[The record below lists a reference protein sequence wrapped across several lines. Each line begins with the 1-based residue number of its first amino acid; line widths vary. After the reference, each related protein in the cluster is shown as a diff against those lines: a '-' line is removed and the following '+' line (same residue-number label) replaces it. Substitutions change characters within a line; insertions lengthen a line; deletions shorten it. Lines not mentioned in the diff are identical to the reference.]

1 MDHRPQAKSLLAFV
15 TFAQELL
22 YLNRAGSMLRTT
34 NQWQD
39 PKILIFFAIRINYE
53 KLGHM
58 LKPTL
63 SKLSPDLSAR
73 LKYIAEKQVPAE
85 LKPIVGV
92 TRIVC
97 RRCHFLDIP
106 QCKYC

>member
-1 MDHRPQAKSLLAFV
+1 MDHGPQPKSLLASV

-22 YLNRAGSMLRTT
+22 CLNRAGSMLSTT
-34 NQWQD
+34 SQWQD
-39 PKILIFFAIRINYE
+39 PKILIFCYKNIYYQ

-58 LKPTL
+58 MKPNV

-73 LKYIAEKQVPAE
+73 LKYIAEEQVPAE

-92 TRIVC
+92 TRVA
-97 RRCHFLDIP
+97 
-106 QCKYC
+106 

>member
-1 MDHRPQAKSLLAFV
+1 
-15 TFAQELL
+15 
-22 YLNRAGSMLRTT
+22 
-34 NQWQD
+34 
-39 PKILIFFAIRINYE
+39 
-53 KLGHM
+53 M
-58 LKPTL
+58 LKPTVP
-63 SKLSPDLSAR
+63 KLSPDLSAR